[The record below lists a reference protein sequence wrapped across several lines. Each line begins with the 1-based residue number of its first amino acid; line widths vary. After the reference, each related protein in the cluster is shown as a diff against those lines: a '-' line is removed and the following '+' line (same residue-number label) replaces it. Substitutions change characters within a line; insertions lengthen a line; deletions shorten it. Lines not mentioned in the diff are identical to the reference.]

1 MQSGMMT
8 GTQGKSCR
16 EVFPHPPALERVD
29 LGGVRLGEGKIKREK
44 VATLPPTHTPCTID
58 YEPPAP
64 LKSPESPQRLAE
76 PRRQGLVSESG
87 RTER

>member
-1 MQSGMMT
+1 M
-8 GTQGKSCR
+8 
-16 EVFPHPPALERVD
+16 ERVD

-44 VATLPPTHTPCTID
+44 GAVLPTHTYTPCTID

-64 LKSPESPQRLAE
+64 LKSPESLQRLAE
-76 PRRQGLVSESG
+76 PQRWGPLLDTG